1 MYNFF
6 MHKKILIVDDTQT
19 WLLYHKEVI
28 EQLYGNLFEIVLA
41 SSAREALNIA
51 QHNIDTPFCLVISDL
66 QMEEDFEPKLAGEWL
81 VENIK
86 NIYHNKHTNFVFIS
100 AMPNIEFIAKQHNVD
115 CISKSMLINNK
126 LLLKFM
132 MEKLLPFLNNI

>member
-86 NIYHNKHTNFVFIS
+86 NIYHNKHTNFVFVS
-100 AMPNIEFIAKQHNVD
+100 AMPNIEFIAKHYSRAIFSQ
-115 CISKSMLINNK
+115 CIVSTFIFKIFIFFTICFYNY
-126 LLLKFM
+126 FW
-132 MEKLLPFLNNI
+132 